1 MRPNDSR
8 LDLVVVV
15 EAPVA
20 PAANAVVVAT
30 RLALVAV
37 LLCQILAIG
46 CSGNRK
52 PAAPPTLGAPVERG
66 MASWYGPKFNG
77 KRTAN
82 GERYDMNAFTA
93 AHPSLPFGTKIGVR
107 NTRTG
112 REVVV
117 RVNDRGPYS
126 KNRILDL
133 SYAAAREVGVV
144 GPGTASVEIYRLPAT
159 GLPPRFTV
167 QVGAFSEP
175 DKAAALQRDMARVY
189 PETVVEADGTWHRV
203 QIGAFDD
210 RDRAESLRR
219 ELASIGMPAV
229 VVAAR

>member
-1 MRPNDSR
+1 MRPRKDSR
-8 LDLVVVV
+8 LVVRS
-15 EAPVA
+15 ACFRVA
-20 PAANAVVVAT
+20 F
-30 RLALVAV
+30 AV
-37 LLCQILAIG
+37 LLLAQLLAAA

-52 PAAPPTLGAPVERG
+52 PASAPPTLGVPLERG
-66 MASWYGPKFNG
+66 VASWYGPKFNG
-77 KRTAN
+77 KMTAN
-82 GERYDMNAFTA
+82 GERYDMNALTA

-112 REVVV
+112 REVMV

-126 KNRILDL
+126 KNRIIDL

-144 GPGTASVEIYRLPAT
+144 GPGTASVEIYLVPAT
-159 GLPPRFTV
+159 GAPPRFTV

-175 DKAAALQRDMARVY
+175 EKAVSLQRDVVRLY
-189 PETVVEADGTWHRV
+189 PEAVVDSDGTWNRV

-210 RDRAESLRR
+210 RDQAESLRR
-219 ELASIGMPAV
+219 ELAARSACRPI

>member
-1 MRPNDSR
+1 MRPRKDSR
-8 LDLVVVV
+8 LVVVGV
-15 EAPVA
+15 RVA
-20 PAANAVVVAT
+20 VSVLLLP
-30 RLALVAV
+30 LALA
-37 LLCQILAIG
+37 

-52 PAAPPTLGAPVERG
+52 PTSAPPTLGLPIERG
-66 MASWYGPKFNG
+66 IASWYGPKFNG
-77 KRTAN
+77 KRTAS

-112 REVVV
+112 REVMV

-126 KNRILDL
+126 KNRVLDL

-144 GPGTASVEIYRLPAT
+144 GPGTASVEIYLVPAT
-159 GLPPRFTV
+159 GAPQRFTV
-167 QVGAFSEP
+167 QVGAFSETE
-175 DKAAALQRDMARVY
+175 KAVSMQHDVVRLY
-189 PETVVEADGTWHRV
+189 PEAVVESDGTWSRV

-210 RDRAESLRR
+210 RDEAESLRR
-219 ELASIGMPAV
+219 ELASIGMPAI

>member
-1 MRPNDSR
+1 MRHRKDSR
-8 LDLVVVV
+8 LPVVLSHLTL
-15 EAPVA
+15 
-20 PAANAVVVAT
+20 AT
-30 RLALVAV
+30 V

-46 CSGNRK
+46 CAGNRK
-52 PAAPPTLGAPVERG
+52 PTATPTLGIPLERG
-66 MASWYGPKFNG
+66 IASWYGPKFNG
-77 KRTAN
+77 RLTAS

-133 SYAAAREVGVV
+133 SYAAAKEVGVV
-144 GPGTASVEIYRLPAT
+144 GPGTASVEIYQIPAA
-159 GLPPRFTV
+159 GLPPLFTV
-167 QVGAFSEP
+167 QVGAFSDA
-175 DKAAALQRDMARVY
+175 DKAAALQREIVRLY
-189 PETVVEADGTWHRV
+189 PETVVKTDVAWSRV

-210 RDRAESLRR
+210 RDRAESVRR
-219 ELASIGMPAV
+219 ELAAIGMPAV
-229 VVAAR
+229 VVSAR

>member
-1 MRPNDSR
+1 MRPRKDSR
-8 LDLVVVV
+8 LVVVLSR
-15 EAPVA
+15 VA
-20 PAANAVVVAT
+20 FAVFLLAQLLAVA
-30 RLALVAV
+30 
-37 LLCQILAIG
+37 

-52 PAAPPTLGAPVERG
+52 PSSAPPTLGVPVERG
-66 MASWYGPKFNG
+66 IASWYGPKFNG
-77 KRTAN
+77 RQTAN

-126 KNRILDL
+126 KNRIIDL

-144 GPGTASVEIYRLPAT
+144 GPGTASVEIYVVPEA
-159 GLPPRFTV
+159 GAPPRFTV
-167 QVGAFSEP
+167 QVGAFSENE
-175 DKAAALQRDMARVY
+175 KAVSLHHDVVRLY
-189 PETVVEADGTWHRV
+189 PEAVVESDGTWNRV

-210 RDRAESLRR
+210 RDQAESLRR
-219 ELASIGMPAV
+219 ELAAIGMPAI